1 VTNADFT
8 RVLGFVLR
16 RPVVFTVP
24 AFALRLAFGQMA
36 EETLLASTRAIPRGL
51 AATGFRFG
59 QPGLEAAL
67 RHELGR
73 PRAGS

>member
-16 RPVVFTVP
+16 RPVVFPVP

-36 EETLLASTRAIPRGL
+36 QETLLASTRAVPRAL